1 MYVLIN
7 SQKVLNS
14 VDNPKF
20 QQKEKKKKK
29 AAVYVKGKPQCQN
42 PLKHL
47 HDGGEVMV

>member
-20 QQKEKKKKK
+20 QQKGKKK

>member
-20 QQKEKKKKK
+20 QQKEKKKK

>member
-29 AAVYVKGKPQCQN
+29 QQFMSRGNHNVKI
-42 PLKHL
+42 L
-47 HDGGEVMV
+47 